1 MNTEKLAQK
10 IEAILFFKGEPVTI
24 DKLLSIL
31 KVSREELAEAIIS
44 LNSKLADRGI
54 VLMEKENELA
64 LGTNPEFSDLISDL
78 QKEELNKELS
88 KSSLET
94 LSIVLYKNGASRA
107 DIDYIRGVNSS
118 FILRALVIRGLVEK
132 IVDKKDSRRYIYK
145 PSFELLSYLGVKS
158 VEELPNYGELNI
170 SLEDAAKN
178 IEDELKEEENI
189 EKSSEDKQEE
199 EKEEENLEEN
209 IISGGEENLDSELVE
224 QVLEDIEKEIEN
236 GETE

>member
-1 MNTEKLAQK
+1 MEKLEQK
-10 IEAILFFKGEPVTI
+10 IEAILFFKGEPVAI

-31 KVSREELAEAIIS
+31 KVSKEELTEAIIS

-54 VLMEKENELA
+54 VLMEKENEIT

-118 FILRALVIRGLVEK
+118 FILRALAIRGLVEK

-145 PSFELLSYLGVKS
+145 PSFELLSYLGIKS
-158 VEELPNYGELNI
+158 VEELPGYGELNV

-178 IEDELKEEENI
+178 IEEELKDEESAEENKKEENI
-189 EKSSEDKQEE
+189 AEEILE
-199 EKEEENLEEN
+199 EKISENSEN
-209 IISGGEENLDSELVE
+209 FDAPVE
-224 QVLEDIEKEIEN
+224 QILKDIEKEIEN